1 MIAGYSIL
9 APRRILRDPQRTPTR
24 YERWSLGAGGDEPP
38 DGQLVPNLY
47 QDLMQQAN
55 YVGKGIYDVAAFH
68 RLTFGHV
75 PEYLVLTHDVLEC
88 AMVRTAAVSDVV
100 LPEKWST
107 TYEAN
112 RQRMRRWLRGEWQ
125 LAPWLFAPRR
135 MTRGGR
141 LSAFGRWFIFDNM
154 RRMLLPVAAVSFLV
168 VGWLASPRPGI
179 ASLALL
185 GFPLLMLLP
194 SLLGL
199 AVRGQLTLAVLR
211 AVLARFARI
220 MGLNYAMTIFDCQTA
235 LEAIFSS
242 SSRLLITRRRLLEW
256 TASVLVDGHAER
268 SLAQHYATLASS
280 PLLAGVLLV
289 AIPVVN
295 PAALPWAL
303 PFLAAWLAA
312 PAIAWWMNRPMGAEA
327 AAPEAAKPLPPRR
340 A

>member
-1 MIAGYSIL
+1 
-9 APRRILRDPQRTPTR
+9 
-24 YERWSLGAGGDEPP
+24 
-38 DGQLVPNLY
+38 
-47 QDLMQQAN
+47 MQQAN

-68 RLTFGHV
+68 RISFGHV
-75 PEYLVLTHDVLEC
+75 PENRVLSHDVLEC

-100 LPEKWST
+100 LPEKWSA

-154 RRMLLPVAAVSFLV
+154 RRMLLPVAAVGFLV
-168 VGWLASPRPGI
+168 VGWLASPKPGI

-185 GFPLLMLLP
+185 GFPFLMLLP

-199 AVRGQLTLAVLR
+199 AVRGQLGLAVLR

-220 MGLNYAMTIFDCQTA
+220 MGLNYAMSVFECQTV
-235 LEAIFSS
+235 LEAIFSA

-256 TASVLVDGHAER
+256 TASALVDGRAER
-268 SLAQHYATLASS
+268 SLAQHYATMASS

-289 AIPVVN
+289 AIPAVN

-312 PAIAWWMNRPMGAEA
+312 PAIAWWMNLPMSAGA
-327 AAPEAAKPLPPRR
+327 AAPEAAKSLPARR